1 MLKSLDHYKG
11 IGLAC
16 TQLGLPIRMLVAH
29 VNNTV
34 YTMCNPIILEKSGEY
49 DSKEGCL
56 SIPGYWDNV
65 TRSNTIVINYHD
77 IRGRKVH
84 DIIMG
89 FNAAVIQHEIDHL
102 DGVLFIDHL
111 SDIKQARARKKV
123 DFWKRKNS
131 LKHKTKR
138 QK

>member
-1 MLKSLDHYKG
+1 
-11 IGLAC
+11 
-16 TQLGLPIRMLVAH
+16 
-29 VNNTV
+29 
-34 YTMCNPIILEKSGEY
+34 
-49 DSKEGCL
+49 
-56 SIPGYWDNV
+56 
-65 TRSNTIVINYHD
+65 
-77 IRGRKVH
+77 
-84 DIIMG
+84 MG